1 MEYIWSDDNN
11 NNNNN
16 YAECI
21 ITVREVINCQRIDE
35 ERENG
40 RNEDREE
47 RASSPGPDSLY
58 GV

>member
-1 MEYIWSDDNN
+1 MEYIWSDDDN

-21 ITVREVINCQRIDE
+21 ITIREVINCQRIDE

-47 RASSPGPDSLY
+47 RASSPETR
-58 GV
+58 